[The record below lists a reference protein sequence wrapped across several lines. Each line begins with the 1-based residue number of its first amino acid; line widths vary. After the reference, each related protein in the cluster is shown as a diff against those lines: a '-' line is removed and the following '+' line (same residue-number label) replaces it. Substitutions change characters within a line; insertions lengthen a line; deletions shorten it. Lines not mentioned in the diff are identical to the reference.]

1 MIMKFKILFLAFFLA
16 GVQTGAQNIVKL
28 SHEVCDS
35 INSVYTGR
43 GNVKVASQFNI
54 QYDVLRSHPDLF
66 SGDTTKADLERINKF
81 LHDIVQQLSRSCPVY
96 KLEHTF
102 LAGETS
108 ILDLEKLFTIGQI
121 DSLQMEVAG
130 LRKNKDFGLLIVSVD
145 DLYPYANIKDYAIGQ
160 GYVWSIGSGLSKG
173 GIVVVFSKK
182 LKKVR
187 ISTSS
192 LSKQFLPDEEAQKLI
207 DKILLP
213 KFSRGQYYEA
223 MIDLVKQLEAQL

>member
-1 MIMKFKILFLAFFLA
+1 MKFKILFFAFFLA

-35 INSVYTGR
+35 INSVYAGR
-43 GNVKVASQFNI
+43 GNAKMASQFNI
-54 QYDVLRSHPDLF
+54 QYDVLKSHPDLF
-66 SGDTTKADLERINKF
+66 SGDTTKTGLKRINEF
-81 LHDIVQQLSRSCPVY
+81 LLDLIQQLSRSCPVY
-96 KLEHTF
+96 KLEQTF
-102 LAGETS
+102 LTGETS
-108 ILDLEKLFTIGQI
+108 VLDLEELFSAGQI
-121 DSLQMEVAG
+121 DSLQTEVAK

-145 DLYPYANIKDYAIGQ
+145 DLYPYTNIKDYAIGQ

-207 DKILLP
+207 DEVLLS
-213 KFSRGQYYEA
+213 KFPRGQYYEA
-223 MIDLVKQLEAQL
+223 IIDLVKQLEVQL